1 MKNTVPDP
9 QHGQTLRR
17 RSETAI
23 AIVFLILLVGSLVVV
38 VNIIRH
44 KNSSIAS
51 PSHTRT
57 TRTAHNAHAD
67 ASGLYVG
74 GGMGELYKLDTKT
87 GKLLWSFPTTART
100 IPAPAVVAGNDVY
113 FGDSD
118 GNVYA
123 LDANTGKQVWT
134 FSTGGSIVDS
144 PTVDGTTVYVGSA
157 DSHLYAFNAQTG
169 AKVWSYDPGLGNET
183 VTVTSASVVNG
194 VVYASASD
202 EATHSYMFAV
212 NAQTGAQVW
221 RTQVNA
227 VLLSSPQV
235 NQGKVYAVSS
245 PISKQAATTSQIAVF
260 NVADGSQPAQPNQEA
275 VAPGTQAAPLA
286 PPSPTLVNGVAYFG
300 SQDGTVSAINED
312 TAAVLWHQN
321 VGGAVDASPVVTQT
335 LIYVG
340 VTTGT
345 IDNNAIMAL
354 NPADGTQRWTSQ
366 LAHYAG
372 SNIVV
377 SGNVLFVGTGTATV
391 YALDSTSGMV
401 LWTYQEQAPFGNTPL
416 TAA

>member
-1 MKNTVPDP
+1 MKNTDPDS
-9 QHGQTLRR
+9 QHRPTLRR
-17 RSETAI
+17 RSETTLVI
-23 AIVFLILLVGSLVVV
+23 AFLILLVGSLVVV
-38 VNIIRH
+38 VNIIH
-44 KNSSIAS
+44 QHNSSTAS
-51 PSHTRT
+51 PSHAHTV
-57 TRTAHNAHAD
+57 RTAHTAHAD

-100 IPAPAVVAGNDVY
+100 IPAPATVAGNDVY

-134 FSTGGSIVDS
+134 FSTGGSIVAS
-144 PTVDGTTVYVGSA
+144 STVDGTTVYVGSA
-157 DSHLYAFNAQTG
+157 DSHLYALNAQTG

-183 VTVTSASVVNG
+183 LTVTSATVVNG

-202 EATHSYMFAV
+202 EATHSYVFAV

-221 RTQVNA
+221 RTQANG
-227 VLLSSPQV
+227 VLLSAPQV
-235 NQGKVYAVSS
+235 SQGKVYAVSS
-245 PISKQAATTSQIAVF
+245 PITKQTATTSQIAVF
-260 NVADGSQPAQPNQEA
+260 NAADGSQPTQPTQEA

-286 PPSPTLVNGVAYFG
+286 PPPPAIVNGTVYFG
-300 SQDGTVSAINED
+300 SQDGTVSAVSAD

-321 VGGAVDASPVVTQT
+321 VGGAVDASPVVTQA

-345 IDNNAIMAL
+345 IDNNALMAL

-366 LAHYAG
+366 LSHYAG

-391 YALDSTSGMV
+391 YAIDATSGVV
-401 LWTYQEQAPFGNTPL
+401 LWTYQEPAPFGNTPL